1 LIQPDLHISN
11 EKYRHP
17 VFYLFFLLIVVL
29 VAYWPISFHV
39 FSLKN
44 DALNYFLPVRHLV
57 SESYSNNILPL
68 WTPYLNLGY
77 PLHADM
83 QSGVWNP
90 FVQLFSFFGPYTL
103 YTLQLE
109 TILYIFLGGAG
120 IFFLLKHFRLHPF
133 ANIFASVA
141 YMLCGFN
148 SDSCQFLNWIA
159 GTAFLPFVFLFYY
172 RCLEERSVKQGIYTG
187 IALFFLFSCAYPAD
201 FIIIA
206 YLMVSMLIV
215 HIVSGYRK
223 KETLIT
229 KNLLPAHLAIAIVFI
244 LLSGPAILSYA
255 EGLPLQERG
264 SGATYEA
271 VMSNPLHPALL
282 SSFTTPLAIWKM
294 PGVSVTDPLERNSY
308 IGIAGFMLLLISF
321 LVKSTNSTVRFSKWA
336 ALIFLLFSFGETGG
350 IRIISYYILPLMNSF
365 RHPANA
371 KMFTLFFCC
380 ILAGFKFN
388 DILNNTVP
396 LNILKKGWWATLS
409 VMLIVLLI
417 SFFTPFSLFRFS
429 SLSSFFR
436 LQQGVSFINHLKI
449 QLDNISFA
457 DLVLLST
464 IVQVIFLLLIYRFL
478 FKKIN
483 IKFFLAT
490 AIINCILFTIF
501 FQPFTVINKSRA
513 SHVQAMVNKFSVT
526 GYPLPDNTQS
536 LEQNSLDNE
545 KYMAEIGCINLY
557 NKKAGRSD
565 YRISPSNQL
574 LQNKFWFNEAF
585 RNKILKYPLLY
596 KPEFVFDINRWNYD
610 EVQDSSTYKWAFREP
625 LKHVHE
631 FSNDDSTNIVFTKFE
646 PNRIEGK
653 ITTNEE
659 GEFVLTQTNY
669 PRWKL
674 YIDDKASPIHLTNIA
689 FMGFSVPK
697 GTHTFSFRYEA
708 MHIRVAFIISLSVLG
723 LLFAA
728 ITYGWIKNKNSPTP

>member
-1 LIQPDLHISN
+1 MLI
-11 EKYRHP
+11 
-17 VFYLFFLLIVVL
+17 
-29 VAYWPISFHV
+29 AYWPISLHL

-57 SESYSNNILPL
+57 SESYRHNILPL

-109 TILYIFLGGAG
+109 TLLYVFLGGAG
-120 IFFLLKHFRLHPF
+120 MFFLLKHFRLHPY
-133 ANIFASVA
+133 ANLLASVSF
-141 YMLCGFN
+141 MLCGFN

-172 RCLEERSVKQGIYTG
+172 RCLEERSVKQGIYAG
-187 IALFFLFSCAYPAD
+187 IALFFLFTCAYPAD
-201 FIIIA
+201 FIITA

-215 HIVSGYRK
+215 YIVSTYRK
-223 KETLIT
+223 KENFINKKILF
-229 KNLLPAHLAIAIVFI
+229 AHLAIAIVFL
-244 LLSGPAILSYA
+244 LLSGPAILSYS

-282 SSFTTPLAIWKM
+282 SSFTTPLANWKM
-294 PGVSVTDPLERNSY
+294 PGVAVTDPLTRNSY

-321 LVKSTNSTVRFSKWA
+321 MQKSANRTVKFSKWA
-336 ALIFLLFSFGETGG
+336 AIIFLLFSFGETGG

-365 RHPANA
+365 RHPSNA

-380 ILAGFKFN
+380 ILAGFAFN
-388 DILNNTVP
+388 DVQNNAVP
-396 LNILKKGWWATLS
+396 IKALKRGWWTALAILFM
-409 VMLIVLLI
+409 VLII
-417 SFFTPFSLFRFS
+417 SFFTPFSLFKLS
-429 SLSSFFR
+429 SLSSFFQP
-436 LQQGVSFINHLKI
+436 QQGVSFINHLKT
-449 QLDNISFA
+449 QLDSISFA
-457 DLVLLST
+457 DLVLLNT
-464 IVQVIFLLLIYRFL
+464 IVQIIFLLLIYRFL
-478 FKKIN
+478 LKKIN

-490 AIINCILFTIF
+490 AIINCILFTVF
-501 FQPFTVINKSRA
+501 FQPFTVIKKSRA
-513 SHVQAMVNKFSVT
+513 LHVQAMVNKFSAT

-557 NKKAGRSD
+557 NKKVGRSD
-565 YRISPSNQL
+565 YRITPSNQL
-574 LQNKFWFNEAF
+574 SQNKFWFNEKF
-585 RNKILKYPLLY
+585 RNQIMKYPLLY
-596 KPEFVFDINRWNYD
+596 KPQFVYDIDGWEGLR
-610 EVQDSSTYKWAFREP
+610 DSTGKSKQAFFES
-625 LKHVHE
+625 LKQIHE
-631 FSNDDSTNIVFTKFE
+631 FSNDDSTSIVFTKFE

-653 ITTNEE
+653 ITTNED
-659 GEFVLTQTNY
+659 GEFVLMQTNY

-674 YIDDKASPIHLTNIA
+674 YIDDKASLIELANIA

-708 MHIRVAFIISLSVLG
+708 MYIRVAFVISLSVLG
-723 LLFAA
+723 LLFTA
-728 ITYGWIKNKNSPTP
+728 IIYGWIKNKNSPTP